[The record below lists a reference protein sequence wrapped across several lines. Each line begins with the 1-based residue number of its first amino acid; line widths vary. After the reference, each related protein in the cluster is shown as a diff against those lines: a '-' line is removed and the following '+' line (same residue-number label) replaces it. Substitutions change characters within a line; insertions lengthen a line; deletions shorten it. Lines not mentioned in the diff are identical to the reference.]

1 MPSPTPPPGPGL
13 DPVAAVRRVRRAMS
27 DLTAPLEARISPD
40 GRQVAVTVTG
50 PHGTGVVLAPAHGP
64 AVAMPAVTGARH
76 TPRWLPDSRTLLLMR
91 ETEETRDAGEP
102 DGAGLPVLTAWD
114 TRTGVRR
121 DLVSVP
127 GAVEDMLVADDGSEI
142 LLLVADDGAER
153 DGMNLG
159 LPVRLGAAPD
169 PESHRPGTGR
179 RRLLHGLLPPSE
191 APTGPRPAGPV
202 ALRDAGPPELTVWN
216 TAWRGGRTVVA
227 TVSEDPLPAGYYTAW
242 LARVDLTDGS
252 TTVLHRPEG
261 QLSAPALA
269 PDGRSAVVAEGIS
282 IVAGRPVVV
291 DLADGTVTT
300 TSAVEDVTWLLPD
313 PRDPARL
320 LTAGWSG
327 TGSRLAAV
335 RLDRA
340 APGGVEATVL
350 REEQAVLTG
359 AGFRPALTLSADGRT
374 AATVREAPGEPP
386 QAVVAPTHGPHA
398 WAWRPV
404 TTPDPAAARR
414 AHGGHLD
421 LARVRTRPTAWTASD
436 GRTVHGLLLDA
447 PAVPAPCGPHSEDR
461 DAPTPPPPRPRPLA
475 VVLHGGPSWQWS
487 AAHAPAD
494 VLGLGPALAAAGW
507 LVLLPNPRGSSGYG
521 LDHARAVVGDVGEGD
536 LDDVLTGVAHLTAHG
551 AALPGRAAVLGH
563 SYGGF
568 LAALAAA
575 RTDAFRAAVVVS
587 APTDWLSFTHTS
599 VIGGGYERT
608 YGIGDAATAEGRT
621 ALLARSPVFADGGTG
636 TPTLVLHGE
645 QDRVTPA
652 GQAHELYRTLAR
664 RATAP
669 VELHLY
675 PGEGHEFTRPDHL
688 LDAAT
693 RAAAWLTRHVTP
705 EAARTSATEGPDDH
719 PPAAPPR
726 PDAATPTE
734 GPDDHPPAGPP
745 QPDAATPTEGPDDH
759 PPAAP
764 PQPDA
769 STPTEGPDD
778 HPPAAPPQPDA
789 STPKE
794 AP

>member
-1 MPSPTPPPGPGL
+1 MPSPTPPPGPGR
-13 DPVAAVRRVRRAMS
+13 DPVAAVRRVRQVMS

-40 GRQVAVTVTG
+40 GRRVAVTVTG
-50 PHGTGVVLAPAHGP
+50 PHGTDVVLTPAHGP
-64 AVAMPAVTGARH
+64 VAAMSAVTSACH
-76 TPRWLPDSRTLLLMR
+76 TPRWLPDSRTLLLVK
-91 ETEETRDAGEP
+91 ESAQTRDVREA
-102 DGAGLPVLTAWD
+102 DGPGLPMLTAWD

-127 GAVEDMLVADDGSEI
+127 GAVEDVLVADDGSEI

-159 LPVRLGAAPD
+159 LPVRLGTAPD
-169 PESHRPGTGR
+169 PDSYRPGTGR
-179 RRLLHGLLPPSE
+179 RRLLHGLL
-191 APTGPRPAGPV
+191 APAGTLTGSRPAGPV
-202 ALRDAGPPELTVWN
+202 ALRDVGPPGLTVWN
-216 TAWRGGRTVVA
+216 AAWRGGRTAVA
-227 TVSEDPLPAGYYTAW
+227 TVSEDPLPAGYYAAW
-242 LARVDLTDGS
+242 LARVDLSDGS

-261 QLSAPALA
+261 QLAAPALT

-300 TSAVEDVTWLLPD
+300 TSAVEDVTWLMPD
-313 PRDPARL
+313 PQDPARL

-335 RLDRA
+335 RVGRT
-340 APGGVEATVL
+340 APDGTAATVL
-350 REEQAVLTG
+350 YEEQAVLAG
-359 AGFRPALTLSADGRT
+359 AGFQPALTLSADGRT

-386 QAVVAPTHGPHA
+386 QAVVASTHGPHA

-404 TTPDPAAARR
+404 TVPDLAERR
-414 AHGGHLD
+414 APGGHLD
-421 LARVRTRPTAWTASD
+421 LAHVRTRPTAWTASD
-436 GRTVHGLLLDA
+436 GRTIHGLLLDA
-447 PAVPAPCGPHSEDR
+447 PAVPAPCGPHEEDR
-461 DAPTPPPPRPRPLA
+461 DVPTPPLSQPRPLA

-521 LDHARAVVGDVGEGD
+521 LDHARAVVGNVGEDD
-536 LDDVLTGVAHLTAHG
+536 LDDILTGVAHLTAQG
-551 AALPGRAAVLGH
+551 AALPSRAAVLGH

-587 APTDWLSFTHTS
+587 APTNWLSFAHTS
-599 VIGGGYERT
+599 VIGGGYERA
-608 YGIGDAATAEGRT
+608 YGIGDTATAEGRT

-652 GQAHELYRTLAR
+652 GQAHELYRALAR

-688 LDAAT
+688 LDAVT

-705 EAARTSATEGPDDH
+705 EAAQTSATEGPDDRSSSGL
-719 PPAAPPR
+719 PWP
-726 PDAATPTE
+726 
-734 GPDDHPPAGPP
+734 G
-745 QPDAATPTEGPDDH
+745 
-759 PPAAP
+759 
-764 PQPDA
+764 
-769 STPTEGPDD
+769 S
-778 HPPAAPPQPDA
+778 